1 MLTDKA
7 LREQVRSLIECETNL
22 VVELNDVLRA
32 ETEILQTPDADGL
45 AEVLSRKVTPL
56 AAINESK
63 GKRYSILRSV
73 NYPETEEGWTSLITD
88 LDNIESDHNM
98 SLGDMLQIL
107 RGDLMQCRTL
117 NRVNAEIINRSMFS
131 VHHLLNILRGNVPEN
146 NLYSASGDTV
156 NVGDNPS
163 ITSV

>member
-1 MLTDKA
+1 MPADKE
-7 LREQVRSLIECETNL
+7 LREKVRSLIERETQL
-22 VVELNDVLRA
+22 VVELNEVLRA
-32 ETEILQTPDADGL
+32 ETDILQTPDADGL
-45 AEVLSRKVTPL
+45 AEVLARKVSPL

-73 NYPETEEGWTSLITD
+73 NYPETEEGWTSLIAD
-88 LDNIESDHNM
+88 LDNIESEYNM

-146 NLYSASGDTV
+146 NLYNATGDTV
-156 NVGDNPS
+156 NVGGKPTF
-163 ITSV
+163 TSV